1 MEDGLDIVAIG
12 VQDKSGVV
20 PRVVETRAGR
30 AVLLG
35 ARMHL
40 MVQRC
45 DRAEELQ
52 QEAVHHL
59 IMTTEELHRADA
71 QVARAVG
78 YRSHSA
84 FSRAWRQ
91 RYGGPPTSTVGD

>member
-1 MEDGLDIVAIG
+1 M
-12 VQDKSGVV
+12 S
-20 PRVVETRAGR
+20 RS
-30 AVLLG
+30 VLLG

-40 MVQRC
+40 MVQRW